1 MQKFQKQFR
10 KKQQTRNLNG
20 YKNLHFGPNKVT
32 ITFDKIGR
40 ICDIQPRIN
49 DLLNTYR
56 GRQRN
61 SIPEIINYLNSI
73 NYAQTQGLS
82 Q

>member
-32 ITFDKIGR
+32 ILFDKIGR
-40 ICDIQPRIN
+40 IYDIQPRIN
-49 DLLNTYR
+49 NLLNIYR

-61 SIPEIINYLNSI
+61 SIPAIIDYLNYINYEK
-73 NYAQTQGLS
+73 TQDLS

>member
-10 KKQQTRNLNG
+10 KKRQTRNLNG

-32 ITFDKIGR
+32 IVFDKIGR
-40 ICDIQPRIN
+40 ICDIQPRID

-61 SIPEIINYLNSI
+61 SIPAIIDYLNSI
-73 NYAQTQGLS
+73 NYAQTQNLS

>member
-20 YKNLHFGPNKVT
+20 YKNLHFSSNKIT

-61 SIPEIINYLNSI
+61 SIPAIIDYLNSI
-73 NYAQTQGLS
+73 NYAQTQDLS

>member
-20 YKNLHFGPNKVT
+20 YKNLHFGPHKV
-32 ITFDKIGR
+32 IILFDKIGR
-40 ICDIQPRIN
+40 IYDMQPRIDN
-49 DLLNTYR
+49 LLNIYR

-61 SIPEIINYLNSI
+61 SIPAIIDYLKSI
-73 NYAQTQGLS
+73 NYAQTQDL
-82 Q
+82 QQ

>member
-40 ICDIQPRIN
+40 N
-49 DLLNTYR
+49 L
-56 GRQRN
+56 
-61 SIPEIINYLNSI
+61 
-73 NYAQTQGLS
+73 
-82 Q
+82 